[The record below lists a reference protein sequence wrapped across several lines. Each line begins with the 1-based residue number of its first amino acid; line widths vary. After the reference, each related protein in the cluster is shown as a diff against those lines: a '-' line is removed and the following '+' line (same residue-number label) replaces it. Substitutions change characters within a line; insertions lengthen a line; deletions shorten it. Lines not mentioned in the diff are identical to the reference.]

1 MALRGPVS
9 NVCRSRQGAD
19 FDATFEDAD
28 SDGDGRISLAEFV
41 AAARRLGQ
49 PWAAPSF
56 PRALA
61 YAMRGVLHTHEKLR
75 RGDGVSAGAA
85 RLDLNFQSYW
95 TTAVPC
101 HTERW
106 WYPFLIHIEPTH
118 WWWFL
123 TELAEKTWINYLYL
137 RGNNSDENFNWK
149 LAVRRAGLGRLG
161 GSWARWV
168 LDWASWVD

>member
-1 MALRGPVS
+1 MML
-9 NVCRSRQGAD
+9 
-19 FDATFEDAD
+19 
-28 SDGDGRISLAEFV
+28 
-41 AAARRLGQ
+41 
-49 PWAAPSF
+49 
-56 PRALA
+56 PR
-61 YAMRGVLHTHEKLR
+61 
-75 RGDGVSAGAA
+75 AA

-149 LAVRRAGLGRLG
+149 LAVCRSGLGQLGGLGRLDG
-161 GSWARWV
+161 FFNYSF
-168 LDWASWVD
+168 DSK